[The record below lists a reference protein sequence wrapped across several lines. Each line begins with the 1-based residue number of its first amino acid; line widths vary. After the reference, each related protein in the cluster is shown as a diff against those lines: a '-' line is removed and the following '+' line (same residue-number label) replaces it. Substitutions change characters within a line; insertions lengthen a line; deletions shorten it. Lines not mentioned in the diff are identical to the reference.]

1 MRLNVWW
8 GLMSYDIEENGCV
21 QIKTISSICLKRLI
35 SSHLLQKKYKKV
47 DFFGSRY
54 TK

>member
-1 MRLNVWW
+1 MVGLLDGYRWKLNVWW

-35 SSHLLQKKYKKV
+35 SSHLLQKI
-47 DFFGSRY
+47 
-54 TK
+54 